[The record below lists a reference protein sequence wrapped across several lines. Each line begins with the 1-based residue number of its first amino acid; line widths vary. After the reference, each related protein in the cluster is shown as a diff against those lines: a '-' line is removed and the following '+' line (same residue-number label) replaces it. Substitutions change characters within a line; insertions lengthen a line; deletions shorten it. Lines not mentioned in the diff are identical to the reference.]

1 MSQILDSLRRN
12 AKSLAMPL
20 AMIVGAIL
28 YRPVAILEHA
38 TSNMI
43 TPLLIFLMLFTSLCR
58 VEIRDMKIRRLHV
71 VILLIQIVLCL
82 VVYVVLAPLSTILA
96 QGVLVCIMTPIAM
109 SAIYIGGLLGA
120 NIASLA
126 SYSLLNNLVIAFIAP
141 FILASVGDGECSFV
155 HILSRITPLLILPF
169 VLSQLFRVVAPR
181 LTKWIGDHSSLSFI
195 FWLVSLAIIMGRTT
209 SYVLELGDSNIII
222 EGVLTF
228 VALVICV
235 SQFLFGRWL
244 GRRYGEEVMA
254 GQAMGQKNTLLAI
267 WMAHSFLHPISS
279 IAPTAYIVWQNVVN
293 SFQIYRK
300 EQRDRS

>member
-12 AKSLAMPL
+12 AKSFAMPL

-28 YRPVAILEHA
+28 YRPIAILEHA

-43 TPLLIFLMLFTSLCR
+43 TPVLIFLMLFTSLCR
-58 VEIRDMKIRRLHV
+58 VEIRDMKIRRLYV
-71 VILLIQIVLCL
+71 VMLLIQIVLCL
-82 VVYVVLAPLSTILA
+82 VVYVVLAPLSTIVA
-96 QGVLVCIMTPIAM
+96 QGALVCIMTPIAM

-169 VLSQLFRVVAPR
+169 VFSQLFRVVAPR

-222 EGVLTF
+222 EGVLT
-228 VALVICV
+228 VMALVICV